1 MNINLKGKKIL
12 KAAGI
17 IAILVGMIAAFGG
30 FFVML
35 MNMTMVSPDEAVQQA
50 SNYDDIIGMY
60 VIVYGMFVAVAGFVG
75 VINSDN
81 SDYIGKNFKYAL
93 IYLGLSIVNIII
105 MAVTANLLATLS
117 LIITGIPLLSA
128 LLYMLGAFLN
138 LKSVNDAQ

>member
-30 FFVML
+30 LFVML